1 MQVIDLLNKIANGE
15 ASDLKTYFIFE
26 GEKYNFYQFSKIF
39 AIDIN
44 SLNWEIEIVEDKKIE
59 KLESYISCGWHG
71 TCEDLSREDL
81 FNDLSKIGNKIN
93 EIIDCLNK
101 GVDKE

>member
-1 MQVIDLLNKIANGE
+1 MKVIDLLNKIANGE

-26 GEKYNFYQFSKIF
+26 GEKYNYYQFSKIF

-44 SLNWEIEIVEDKKIE
+44 SLNFEVEIIEEDKKI
-59 KLESYISCGWHG
+59 GRV
-71 TCEDLSREDL
+71 DRELD
-81 FNDLSKIGNKIN
+81 NDGYLSKKLN
-93 EIIDCLNK
+93 EIIDKLNA